1 MNNAKKIFCIQGMSG
16 VGKDTLVNLVSKK
29 LNIPTLVSHT
39 TRPIREG
46 EVRDKTYYFVN
57 EVFFEHQHDNFLE
70 LREYKVWNGDT
81 WFYGVQKVE
90 LENRP
95 YSLFIVDRQG
105 YEDLEEKIGDKLIS
119 IMITVDKEELLK
131 RLNLRGDNQSEI
143 SRRLEDDIKRF
154 EGFKPDYTV
163 VNNDLMKAAK
173 QLEEI
178 IKKEMGQVLDEE
190 KSE

>member
-1 MNNAKKIFCIQGMSG
+1 MSG
-16 VGKDTLVNLVSKK
+16 AGKDTLVNLISKR
-29 LNIPTLVSHT
+29 LNLPTLVSHT
-39 TRPIREG
+39 TRPIRQGEIEG
-46 EVRDKTYYFVN
+46 KTYYFVSD
-57 EVFFEHQHDNFLE
+57 VFFKNQYNNFLE

-81 WFYGVQKVE
+81 WYYGLHEIEILDK
-90 LENRP
+90 P

-105 YEDLEEKIGDKLIS
+105 YEELKEKIGDKLVS
-119 IMITVDKEELLK
+119 IMITADKEELLK

-163 VNNDLMKAAK
+163 INNDLMDAAK

-178 IKKEMGQVLDEE
+178 IKKEMGQG
-190 KSE
+190 